1 MYHVCFGLAL
11 QNWVG
16 FDAHIIHS
24 LLWYAGEHSCGK
36 HIPLRNYFL
45 SRVNLVSRALE
56 YCIVG
61 AKSLK
66 MSYYYVKGLRTLSEV

>member
-1 MYHVCFGLAL
+1 MYHLCFGLAL

-16 FDAHIIHS
+16 FDAHIIHG

-56 YCIVG
+56 
-61 AKSLK
+61 
-66 MSYYYVKGLRTLSEV
+66 